1 MSLGGLA
8 RLHGMQ
14 LYYHPR
20 SPYSHKVMI
29 ALAEKRV
36 AFERVMIRPD
46 DERLAKLTPLK
57 KVPLLVL
64 ADGWKIP
71 ESTIIIE
78 YLDAHFST
86 GTRLI
91 ADDRDLARQTRF
103 HDRLSDLYIT
113 EPLMDLVFKRGDATA
128 AHARLDALLTGFD
141 DHLAKR
147 TWIMSDAFTMADCSL
162 IPGLRYARE
171 LHPFDRHKHVTAY
184 FARALERPSVKGVFD
199 EIAPHLG
206 QTLQTSSHASMPS
219 QPSTSS

>member
-1 MSLGGLA
+1 MSFGCRD

-36 AFERVMIRPD
+36 AFEPVMVKPT
-46 DERLAKLTPLK
+46 DEQFAKLTPIR

-78 YLDAHFST
+78 YLDTHFST

-91 ADDRDLARQTRF
+91 PDDRDQARQTRF
-103 HDRLSDLYIT
+103 HDRIADLYIA
-113 EPLMDLVFKRGDATA
+113 EPLMSLLFKRGDADA
-128 AHARLDALLTGFD
+128 AHARIDSMLTGLD
-141 DHLAKR
+141 EHISKR
-147 TWIMSDAFTMADCSL
+147 TWVMGDAFTMADCSL
-162 IPGLRYARE
+162 IPTLRYARE
-171 LHPFDRHKHVTAY
+171 LHPFDRYKHVTAY
-184 FARALERPSVKGVFD
+184 FGRALERPSVKAVFE
-199 EIAPHLG
+199 EIAPHLAK
-206 QTLQTSSHASMPS
+206 SA
-219 QPSTSS
+219 

>member
-1 MSLGGLA
+1 MSFGGGR

-36 AFERVMIRPD
+36 AFEAVMVKPG
-46 DERLAKLTPLK
+46 DEKFAKLTPIK

-64 ADGWKIP
+64 ADGWKVP

-78 YLDAHFST
+78 YLDSHFST

-91 ADDRDLARQTRF
+91 PDDRDQARQTRF
-103 HDRLSDLYIT
+103 HDRIADLYIT
-113 EPLMDLVFKRGDATA
+113 ESLMTLLFERGDAGA
-128 AHARLDALLTGFD
+128 AHARLDAMLTGMD
-141 DHLAKR
+141 QNLAKR
-147 TWIMSDAFTMADCSL
+147 TWVMGDAFTMADCSL
-162 IPGLRYARE
+162 IPPLRYARE
-171 LHPFDRHKHVTAY
+171 LHPFDRYKHVAAY

-199 EIAPHLG
+199 EVAPHLAK
-206 QTLQTSSHASMPS
+206 SA
-219 QPSTSS
+219 

>member
-1 MSLGGLA
+1 MSFGSRG

-36 AFERVMIRPD
+36 AFEAVSIRPD
-46 DERLAKLTPLK
+46 DDRLAKLTPIR

-64 ADGWKIP
+64 DDGWKIP

-78 YLDAHFST
+78 YLDTHFTT
-86 GTRLI
+86 GTPLI
-91 ADDRDLARQTRF
+91 SEDRDLARQTRF
-103 HDRLSDLYIT
+103 HDRLSDLYVK
-113 EPLMDLVFKRGDATA
+113 EPLMDLLFKRGDAEA
-128 AHARLDALLTGFD
+128 AHARIETLLAGFD

-147 TWIMSDAFTMADCSL
+147 SWIMGEGFTMADCSL

-171 LHPFDRHKHVTAY
+171 LHPFDRHKHVAAY
-184 FARALERPSVKGVFD
+184 FARAMERPTVKGVFD
-199 EIAPHLG
+199 GLAAELAR
-206 QTLQTSSHASMPS
+206 S
-219 QPSTSS
+219 

>member
-1 MSLGGLA
+1 MSFGGRD
-8 RLHGMQ
+8 RLWGMQ

-36 AFERVMIRPD
+36 AFEPVMVRPD
-46 DERLAKLTPLK
+46 DERFAKLTPIK

-91 ADDRDLARQTRF
+91 PEDRDRARQTRF
-103 HDRLSDLYIT
+103 HDRITDLYIT
-113 EPLMDLVFKRGDATA
+113 ESLMTLLFERGGATGA
-128 AHARLDALLTGFD
+128 AEARTRIDSLFTGFD
-141 DHLAKR
+141 GHLGKNAWVMGD
-147 TWIMSDAFTMADCSL
+147 TFTMADCAL
-162 IPGLRYARE
+162 VPALRYARE
-171 LHPFDRHKHVTAY
+171 LHPFERFENIAAY
-184 FARALERPSVKGVFD
+184 FTRALQRPSVKGVFD
-199 EIAPHLG
+199 EVAPHLAIPTRTNREPA
-206 QTLQTSSHASMPS
+206 QPTLA
-219 QPSTSS
+219 

>member
-1 MSLGGLA
+1 MSFGGRD

-36 AFERVMIRPD
+36 AFEPVMVRPD
-46 DERLAKLTPLK
+46 DERLAKLTPIK

-78 YLDAHFST
+78 YLDTHFST

-91 ADDRDLARQTRF
+91 PEDRDQARQARF
-103 HDRLSDLYIT
+103 HDRIADLYIT
-113 EPLMDLVFKRGDATA
+113 EPLMALLFERGDADA
-128 AHARLDALLTGFD
+128 ARARVDAMLTGLD
-141 DHLAKR
+141 EHLGKR
-147 TWIMSDAFTMADCSL
+147 AWVMGDAFTMADCSL
-162 IPGLRYARE
+162 IPPLRYARE
-171 LHPFDRHKHVTAY
+171 LHPFDRYQRVAAY

-199 EIAPHLG
+199 EVAPHLAK
-206 QTLQTSSHASMPS
+206 SA
-219 QPSTSS
+219 

>member
-1 MSLGGLA
+1 MSFGGRD

-20 SPYSHKVMI
+20 SPFSHKVMI

-36 AFERVMIRPD
+36 AFEPVMVRPD
-46 DERLAKLTPLK
+46 EERLAKLTPLK

-91 ADDRDLARQTRF
+91 PEDRDQARQTRF
-103 HDRLSDLYIT
+103 HDRITDLYIAD
-113 EPLMDLVFKRGDATA
+113 PLMALLFKRGDAEA
-128 AHARLDALLTGFD
+128 AHARIETILTGHD
-141 DHLAKR
+141 EHLAKR
-147 TWIMSDAFTMADCSL
+147 TWVMGDGFTLADCSL
-162 IPGLRYARE
+162 IPALRYARE
-171 LHPFDRHKHVTAY
+171 LHPFDRHKHVATY
-184 FARALERPSVKGVFD
+184 FSRALERPSVKAVFD
-199 EIAPHLG
+199 EVAPHFAK
-206 QTLQTSSHASMPS
+206 SA
-219 QPSTSS
+219 